1 MHLSQF
7 KSTRAGFA
15 LAFLFLLPA
24 CGGGDAKAFQPIQ
37 GDPRVE
43 EIYRALEAG
52 LPDAAWTLLN
62 QHGDDLG
69 AEASLLRARAFL
81 VSGDNLG
88 ALREMESAR
97 TLSPNNPRVDALEV
111 EILVQLERLRS
122 AADTLTA
129 AIQKYGEVASLERS
143 RGLLYL
149 RQPGQGVKGMQAL
162 ERALEL
168 EPRLMFVGFPLAQA
182 RLLVGRELLGQRRIE
197 EALGLVLKAREYDP
211 YDVDFRELQA
221 ELYEASYRFPEA
233 LAIYAE
239 LDSEGVYAGSG
250 AQMQNLL
257 LKRQQLQKRYGT
269 FLSTQK
275 KPLEAAKAYSAAR
288 ALGISD
294 ADLGYYAISVLGDQA
309 RACIDSGLANLETGR
324 SEAAGDHFRAALAID
339 PSNLEARNHLGVCLF
354 QGGEYRAAAELWDE
368 VLRAAEELPLELPDP
383 VHLNLARAWR
393 QCGEFERAVGALDRY
408 LERDGAGEWAEE
420 TRNMLAA
427 LEADKLVRD

>member
-1 MHLSQF
+1 MHLFSS
-7 KSTRAGFA
+7 KSLRAGLA
-15 LAFLFLLPA
+15 LALLLLGPS
-24 CGGGDAKAFQPIQ
+24 CGGSDSKAAQAAEL
-37 GDPRVE
+37 DPRVE

-62 QHGDDLG
+62 QHGDALG
-69 AEASLLRARAFL
+69 AEASLLRGRAFL
-81 VSGDNLG
+81 VSGDHLG
-88 ALREMESAR
+88 ALREMEGAR
-97 TLSPNNPRVDALEV
+97 TLSPNNPSVDALEV
-111 EILVQLERLRS
+111 EILVQLDRLRS
-122 AADTLTA
+122 AAEKLTA

-162 ERALEL
+162 EYALEL

-182 RLLVGRELLGQRRIE
+182 RLLVGRELLGQRRID
-197 EALGLVLKAREYDP
+197 EALGLVEKARAYDP
-211 YDVDFRELQA
+211 YNVDFRELQA

-239 LDSEGVYAGSG
+239 LDSESVYAGSE
-250 AQMQNLL
+250 AQVATLL
-257 LKRQQLQKRYGT
+257 LKRQQLQKRFGT
-269 FLSTQK
+269 YLSTQK

-294 ADLGYYAISVLGDQA
+294 EELGFYAISVLGDQS
-309 RACIDSGLANLETGR
+309 RACIDSGLANLEAGR
-324 SEAAGDHFRAALAID
+324 AGEAADHFRAALAID
-339 PSNLEARNHLGVCLF
+339 PSSLEARNHLGVCLF
-354 QGGEYRAAAELWDE
+354 QAGDFRGAAELWDQ
-368 VLRAAEELPLELPDP
+368 VLRTAEELPLELPDP

-393 QCGEFERAVGALDRY
+393 QCGEFERAMGALDRY

-427 LEADKLVRD
+427 LEADKLAND